1 MARYT
6 LDLDLNR
13 VEGDL
18 TFQVE
23 IEDGQVAD
31 ARCVGTTYRGFEQI
45 MIARSPLD
53 LSLRHI

>member
-31 ARCVGTTYRGFEQI
+31 ARCEATT
-45 MIARSPLD
+45 
-53 LSLRHI
+53 